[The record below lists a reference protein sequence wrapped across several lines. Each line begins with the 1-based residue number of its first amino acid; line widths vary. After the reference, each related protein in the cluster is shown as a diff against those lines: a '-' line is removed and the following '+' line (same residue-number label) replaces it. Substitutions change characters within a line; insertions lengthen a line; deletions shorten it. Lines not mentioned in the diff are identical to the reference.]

1 MAVITNIFPTSL
13 IELQQVGREK
23 ERKKERVG
31 KRKKE
36 KKKEEK
42 INFKELVHVV
52 TRISRSK
59 MLRVNQQARDPG
71 KR

>member
-23 ERKKERVG
+23 QRECERERE
-31 KRKKE
+31 K

-42 INFKELVHVV
+42 INFKELVPVV

-59 MLRVNQQARDPG
+59 MLSVNQQARDPG